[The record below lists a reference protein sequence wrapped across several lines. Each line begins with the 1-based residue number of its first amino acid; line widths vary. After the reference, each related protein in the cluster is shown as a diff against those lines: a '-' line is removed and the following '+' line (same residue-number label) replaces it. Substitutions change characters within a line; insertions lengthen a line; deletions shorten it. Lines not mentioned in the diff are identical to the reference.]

1 MKNANTAIV
10 GNGTFTHYCHKI
22 NGLMILRVHH
32 YCCPLCF
39 QKNPDYI
46 TNQLVHVVSNLFTG
60 SVVMIFGDECKAIEY
75 VQNHPFDNLA
85 LGDSGYVK

>member
-22 NGLMILRVHH
+22 NGLMMLRVHH
-32 YCCPLCF
+32 YCCPLCS

-46 TNQLVHVVSNLFTG
+46 PNQLVHVVSNLLTG
-60 SVVMIFGDECKAIEY
+60 SVVMIFGDELKAIQY
-75 VQNHPFDNLA
+75 IQDHPYDNLA
-85 LGDSGYVK
+85 LGDTGYIS